1 MTIIFFVQEKVCKH
15 TVTYLYPEVSERTCT
30 GSWRMS
36 DGIHCCRWW
45 YTWRCHHANH
55 STQKHTHLQIHTFI
69 SKANWIFFVVIF
81 LRHDLK
87 KIYFTLPIKDNN
99 KSAAFILISV
109 CYVKENWYQTCL
121 SKSIRVQRSP
131 CVTRGHVG
139 FKINDLTL
147 ITTPKLTAWSL
158 PQYL

>member
-55 STQKHTHLQIHTFI
+55 STQKRTHLQIHTLI

-87 KIYFTLPIKDNN
+87 KINT
-99 KSAAFILISV
+99 
-109 CYVKENWYQTCL
+109 YQSKTIIRALFSFWSRFVMWKRTDIRPAYL
-121 SKSIRVQRSP
+121 SLFVSRDP
-131 CVTRGHVG
+131 PAWHEAMLG
-139 FKINDLTL
+139 L
-147 ITTPKLTAWSL
+147 KLMIWH
-158 PQYL
+158 